1 MRSASGA
8 SIVNASGSTPDN
20 IGGMDNAAV
29 TRSEE
34 SMAEVHGARTR
45 RRGRSIYFDE
55 QSAEIIRTEE
65 TFSVFAPSL
74 IRDDAEPL
82 VVVDVAVEA
91 APWVA
96 SFSSFPV
103 TSMRWPTW
111 FFSSLVLPSSWY
123 EVVSID
129 ELALRL
135 LPVVPVAVV
144 LLVVLP
150 DVPAVVSAFGAALAI
165 RT

>member
-1 MRSASGA
+1 
-8 SIVNASGSTPDN
+8 
-20 IGGMDNAAV
+20 
-29 TRSEE
+29 
-34 SMAEVHGARTR
+34 MADVHGARTR

-91 APWVA
+91 APWFA
-96 SFSSFPV
+96 SFSSLPV

-123 EVVSID
+123 EVLSID
-129 ELALRL
+129 ELAPGVV
-135 LPVVPVAVV
+135 PVVPVAVV